1 MAHRLDRRACE
12 RSDKHSTPRGGTLP
26 GISVII
32 RHNVGGAAEAWQP
45 ILSIATENSRDVG
58 VLKEAAL
65 GANGCRPLG
74 AKVSSAL
81 L

>member
-1 MAHRLDRRACE
+1 MLAARLKLA
-12 RSDKHSTPRGGTLP
+12 
-26 GISVII
+26 
-32 RHNVGGAAEAWQP
+32 NA
-45 ILSIATENSRDVG
+45 ILSIATENSPDVG
-58 VLKEAAL
+58 VLKQAAL